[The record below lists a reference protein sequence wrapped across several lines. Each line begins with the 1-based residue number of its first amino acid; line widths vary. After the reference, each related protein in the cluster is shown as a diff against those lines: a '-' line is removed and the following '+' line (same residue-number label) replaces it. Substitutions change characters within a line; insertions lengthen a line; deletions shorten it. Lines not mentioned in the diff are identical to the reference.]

1 MVDRVVAAWL
11 AVVDEDIRAI
21 RACLVGSAVKSAAYH
36 CQQAAE
42 KLVKAVLVALGRH
55 PPKQHNIVALLDD
68 VPPDHPLR
76 ATLLPLERFTI
87 FVAAFRYP
95 SMDIFDSPPDE
106 PDPDDVSRWLAEI
119 EQARKTVSAFLEAKA

>member
-11 AVVDEDIRAI
+11 TVADEDIRAI

-42 KLVKAVLVALGRH
+42 KLVKAILVSLGRH
-55 PPKQHNIVALLDD
+55 PPKQHNLVALLDD

-76 ATLLPLERFTI
+76 PTLLPLERFTI

-95 SMDIFDSPPDE
+95 NMDIFDHPPDE
-106 PDPDDVSRWLAEI
+106 PDPDDVARWLSEI
-119 EQARKTVSAFLEAKA
+119 EQVRASVAVFLEGEA

>member
-1 MVDRVVAAWL
+1 MVDRVVTAWL

-42 KLVKAVLVALGRH
+42 KLVKAVLVSFGRH

-87 FVAAFRYP
+87 YAAAFRYP
-95 SMDIFDSPPDE
+95 SMDIFDGPPDE
-106 PDPDDVSRWLAEI
+106 PDPDDVSHWLAEI
-119 EQARKTVSAFLEAKA
+119 EQVRATVSAFLEAKA